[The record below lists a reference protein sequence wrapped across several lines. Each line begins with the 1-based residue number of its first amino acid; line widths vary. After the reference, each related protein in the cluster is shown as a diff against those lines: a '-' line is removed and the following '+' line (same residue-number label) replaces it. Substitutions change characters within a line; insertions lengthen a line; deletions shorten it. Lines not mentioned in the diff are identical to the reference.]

1 MTKVDTVTV
10 ADVEA
15 LRAPLTGYCYRL
27 LGAAADT
34 DDAVQETIIRA
45 STRLGTFDPRRARLT
60 TWVHRIATNICL
72 DMLRAAARRALP
84 VDLSPG
90 SAGAAAFDAPLPA
103 ERFVE
108 PMPDARLF
116 EATDPGHVVERRETV
131 RLAYIAAL
139 QHLTPRQR
147 AVLVLRDVLGF
158 SAAETAVVLQVST
171 AAANSAL
178 QRARARLA
186 AAAPQP
192 AEITDPADPAQ
203 QQLVQAFI
211 DAFEGH
217 DVESMIQVLHADA
230 VQTMPPLAW
239 QVVGGARIAQMI
251 CASEACARDRMLP
264 ITINGSIGVG
274 QYRPDEAGALRPFA
288 LVLLESTGGQVIE
301 MVTFLGTEGRF
312 AEFCL
317 PHTLEPSAA
326 GR

>member
-1 MTKVDTVTV
+1 MTAVPAVTV
-10 ADVEA
+10 AEVEA
-15 LRAPLTGYCYRL
+15 LRGPLTGYCYRL

-34 DDAVQETIIRA
+34 DDAVQEAIIRA
-45 STRLGTFDPRRARLT
+45 STHVDQFDPSRARLT
-60 TWVHRIATNICL
+60 TWVYRIATNICL
-72 DMLRAAARRALP
+72 DMLRARSRRALP
-84 VDLSPG
+84 VDLSPASG
-90 SAGAAAFDAPLPA
+90 QADFDAPLPA

-108 PMPDARLF
+108 PMPDSRVI
-116 EATDPGHVVERRETV
+116 EATDPGQIVERRETV
-131 RLAYIAAL
+131 RLAFIAAL

-158 SAAETAVVLQVST
+158 SAAETGVILQVST

-178 QRARARLA
+178 QRARAGLA

-192 AEITDPADPAQ
+192 AEISDPADPAQ

-211 DAFEGH
+211 AAFEDH
-217 DVESMIQVLHADA
+217 DVEAMIQVLHTDA

-239 QVVGGARIAQMI
+239 QVAGGARIAQMI

-274 QYRPDEAGALRPFA
+274 QYRPDETGVLRPFA
-288 LVLLESTGGQVIE
+288 LVLLESAAGRVTE

-312 AEFCL
+312 AEFDL
-317 PHTLEPSAA
+317 PPTLEPSAA